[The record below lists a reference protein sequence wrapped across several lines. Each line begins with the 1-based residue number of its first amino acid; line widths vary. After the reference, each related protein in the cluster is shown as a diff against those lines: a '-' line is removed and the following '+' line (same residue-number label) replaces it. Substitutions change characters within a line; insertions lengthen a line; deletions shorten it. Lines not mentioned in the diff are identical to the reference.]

1 MSFSLVNVSTNNKW
15 MPTITN
21 GAAFALVL
29 LLFQNLCPIH
39 CEEECLRSK
48 VRCYECESTTDP
60 FCGDPFNVTYAMESM
75 MMCQGCCVKVV
86 RRQRTPQKYIWRT
99 CTTRL
104 QINLFMVDHV
114 CMDESGGQ
122 GQMCFCES
130 DGCNWATPTNRP
142 QPLMIIAASTIVTLL
157 SSCCWTSF
165 DHYRLSHSNAYRLIA
180 TITMIVTLIV
190 TFIKIG

>member
-21 GAAFALVL
+21 GA
-29 LLFQNLCPIH
+29 
-39 CEEECLRSK
+39 
-48 VRCYECESTTDP
+48 
-60 FCGDPFNVTYAMESM
+60 
-75 MMCQGCCVKVV
+75 
-86 RRQRTPQKYIWRT
+86 QKYIWRT

-157 SSCCWTSF
+157 S
-165 DHYRLSHSNAYRLIA
+165 LIA